1 MSAHQSPKT
10 KGPLS
15 ERAFAATS
23 GGLPPKRVLIVGAGI
38 SGLSAAYSLRKAGWD
53 PFLIDSRPRAGGV
66 LETTT
71 VENCLIEGGPDSY
84 LAQKPWASSL
94 IAELGMADDLI
105 GSNDDRR
112 KTFIVRRDKLVPM
125 PDGLMMMVPTKVL
138 PMLRTPLLGW
148 PTKLRMGLDLFR
160 RKPRDVRDG
169 DISVA
174 DFFRDHYGQEAVD
187 YLAEPLLAGVYGGD
201 PARMSANCV
210 LSRFVELER
219 KYGSLSRG
227 VLKERRRAKPGQAS
241 PLFRTLKNGMGSL
254 SDKLVDVI
262 GKEHFHLGS
271 AAEVLERTADGYS
284 VRVSGERIQARNV
297 ILATPAYGAGALL
310 GGLAPEAAT
319 LLREIPYNSSA
330 TVALIFDAAS
340 FARPLDG
347 FGFLVPRL
355 ERKTLVATTYV
366 QNKFSFRV
374 PDNKVL
380 LRCFVGNA
388 AEEDPQLRDD
398 QKLFDAV
405 RSDLKRLI
413 GLDHAPL
420 AYRIFR
426 WNRAMAQYEIGH
438 TRRID
443 EILERTEKLPGI
455 HLAGNAYEGIGIP
468 DCVRSGQK
476 AAAACIARDAN

>member
-1 MSAHQSPKT
+1 MSAHPSPDT
-10 KGPLS
+10 VGPLP
-15 ERAFAATS
+15 EKAFTS
-23 GGLPPKRVLIVGAGI
+23 TRGGSASKRVVIVGAGI
-38 SGLSAAYSLRKAGWD
+38 SGLSAAYSLKKAGWE

-71 VENCLIEGGPDSY
+71 VDHCLIEGGPDSY

-112 KTFIVRRDKLVPM
+112 KTFIVRRDRLVSM

-160 RKPRDVRDG
+160 GKPRGIRDG
-169 DISVA
+169 DVSVA
-174 DFFRDHYGQEAVD
+174 EFFRDHYGQEAVD

-210 LSRFVELER
+210 LGRFVELER

-227 VLKERRRAKPGQAS
+227 VLKERRHGKPARGS
-241 PLFRTLKNGMGSL
+241 SLFRTLKHGMGSL
-254 SDKLVDVI
+254 ADKLVDVI
-262 GKEHFHLGS
+262 GKEHFHLNS

-284 VRVSGERIQARNV
+284 VRVAGERIHARNV

-319 LLREIPYNSSA
+319 LLCEIPYTSSA
-330 TVALIFDAAS
+330 TVALIFDPAS
-340 FARPLDG
+340 FAKPLDG

-355 ERKTLVATTYV
+355 ERKTLVAATYV
-366 QNKFSFRV
+366 QNKFSYRV

-380 LRCFVGNA
+380 LRCFVGSA
-388 AEEDPQLRDD
+388 AEEDPRLRDD
-398 QKLFDAV
+398 EALFDAV

-420 AYRIFR
+420 AHRIFR
-426 WNRAMAQYEIGH
+426 WNRAMAQYEVGH
-438 TRRID
+438 TRRVN
-443 EILERTEKLPGI
+443 EIIERTEKLPGI

-476 AAAACIARDAN
+476 AAAACIARGAN